1 MQELTKPFGGFLR
14 LALRAALPLVTLLFA
29 FSTGMRAQGTVK
41 GFLKSESSGEA
52 VMFASVTLEGTTFGV
67 SSDVE
72 GYFSLSRVPA
82 GQYTL
87 VISSLEYETVRE
99 AIEIRNDRVLTR
111 NLLLASKVVT
121 LAGAEISADREEQT
135 TQVRTSV
142 ETIRPADIKRIP
154 SFGGAPDL
162 VQALQVLPGFV
173 STGDQGGQLYIRG
186 GSPIQNKVL
195 LDGMLV
201 YNAFHSIGLFSVFDS
216 DALANADVY
225 TGAFSAKYGGRISSV
240 MDIRTRD
247 GNMRETEGRVGASPF
262 GAKVLVHGPLRPMSE
277 NRTGG
282 ISYLLSLKHSYL
294 EQSSQLFYPYIDDG
308 RLPFGFTDAYGKL
321 TFGGGDGSKLSLFGF
336 NFTDNA
342 SVLDDST
349 GVDFANYGWRNV
361 GGGGTFTVVPPGSS
375 VLLNGHFALSNYR
388 INFDEVGSPARYS
401 EVQGF
406 NFGLDFKYV
415 LGEDNVEYGLE
426 VVGMQTDFETF
437 NSLQVA
443 VQQKENTTELGG
455 YLDYTI
461 KRGAWIV
468 QPSLRMQYY
477 SSLAKARLEPR
488 FGAKYK
494 ASERLRLKAAAGT
507 YSQNVIS
514 ANSDRDVVNLFY
526 GFLAGPQNLQD
537 ELTLPNGEQRDITHS
552 LQTANHVVTG
562 FEFDLTER
570 LNVNTEGY
578 FKQFT
583 QLTNFNRNKLFPDNS
598 TYAGEPD
605 AFKKDFIVETG
616 RAMGADI
623 VVKYEERETYLWF
636 VYGLGK
642 VDRWDGLQEYS
653 PVFDRRH
660 NVNLVASQGFGDGAW
675 LVSARWNLGSGLP
688 FTQSQGYYQ
697 SPGTGGGIDGDYLTS
712 NPDGVSIYLADLNAG
727 RLPAYHRLDV
737 NVNRTWKDVAGGE
750 VELSMGITNL
760 YSRDNVFYINRITG
774 QRKNQLPFL
783 PSVGLDWAF

>member
-583 QLTNFNRNKLFPDNS
+583 QLTNFNRNKLFPDNT

>member
-1 MQELTKPFGGFLR
+1 MQEIGIPR
-14 LALRAALPLVTLLFA
+14 LLGALLLWVVVAAP
-29 FSTGMRAQGTVK
+29 SWAQGTVK
-41 GFLKSESSGEA
+41 GFLKSNESGEA
-52 VMFASVTLEGTTFGV
+52 VMFATVTLEGTSFGV

-72 GYFSLSRVPA
+72 GYYSLSRVPA
-82 GQYTL
+82 GTYVL
-87 VISSLEYETVRE
+87 VVSSLEYETVRE
-99 AIEIRNDRVLTR
+99 TVDIRDDKVLTK
-111 NLLLASKVVT
+111 NLFLESKVIA
-121 LAGAEISADREEQT
+121 LQSAEISADREEQT

-195 LDGMLV
+195 LDGMLI

-247 GNMRETEGRVGASPF
+247 GNMKQTEGKVGASPF
-262 GAKVLVHGPLRPMSE
+262 GAKVLVHGPLRSMNE
-277 NRTGG
+277 DRTGG
-282 ISYLLSLKHSYL
+282 ISYLLSVKHSYL
-294 EQSSQLFYPYIDDG
+294 EQSSQYFYPYIDDG
-308 RLPFGFTDAYGKL
+308 RLPFGFTDGYGKV
-321 TFGGGDGSKLSLFGF
+321 TFGGGDGSKFNLFGF
-336 NFTDNA
+336 GFNDNA

-349 GVDFANYGWRNV
+349 GTPFAQYGWRNV

-375 VLLNGHFALSNYR
+375 VLMNGHFAMSNYR
-388 INFDEVGSPARYS
+388 INFEEEGSADRYS

-426 VVGMQTDFETF
+426 VVGMRTDFQTF

-443 VQQKENTTELGG
+443 VEQQENTTELGG
-455 YLDYTI
+455 YVDYTM

-468 QPSLRMQYY
+468 QPSMRMQYY
-477 SSLAKARLEPR
+477 SSLARIRPEPR
-488 FGAKYK
+488 FGVKYK
-494 ASERLRLKAAAGT
+494 ASERLRLKAAAGM

-537 ELTLPNGEQRDITHS
+537 EIRMPDGTDRDIRHS
-552 LQTANHVVTG
+552 LQTANHVVAG
-562 FEFDLTER
+562 FEFDVTER

-578 FKQFT
+578 VKQFT
-583 QLTNFNRNKLFPDNS
+583 QLTNFNRNKLFPDNT
-598 TYAGEPD
+598 TYADEPD
-605 AFKKDFIVETG
+605 AFKKDFVVETG
-616 RAMGADI
+616 RAIGADI

-636 VYGLGK
+636 VYGLGD
-642 VDRWDGLQEYS
+642 VDRWDGIRWYD

-660 NVNLVASQGFGDGAW
+660 NVNLVASQGFDQGKW

-712 NPDGVSIYLADLNAG
+712 NPNQVSIYLAGLNEG
-727 RLPAYHRLDV
+727 RLPAYHRLDL
-737 NVNRTWKDVAGGE
+737 NVKRAWKDVAGGDL
-750 VELSMGITNL
+750 ELSLGVTNV
-760 YSRDNVFYINRITG
+760 YDRDNVFYVNRITG

-783 PSVGLDWAF
+783 PSLGMDWAF

>member
-1 MQELTKPFGGFLR
+1 MQEIGIPR
-14 LALRAALPLVTLLFA
+14 LLGALLLWVVVAAP
-29 FSTGMRAQGTVK
+29 SWAQGTVK
-41 GFLKSESSGEA
+41 GFLKSNESGEA
-52 VMFASVTLEGTTFGV
+52 VMFATVTLEGTSFGV

-72 GYFSLSRVPA
+72 GYYSLSRVPA
-82 GQYTL
+82 GTYVL
-87 VISSLEYETVRE
+87 VVSSLEYETVRE
-99 AIEIRNDRVLTR
+99 TVDIRDDKVLTK
-111 NLLLASKVVT
+111 NLFLESKVIA
-121 LAGAEISADREEQT
+121 LQSAEISADREEQT

-195 LDGMLV
+195 LDGMLI

-247 GNMRETEGRVGASPF
+247 GNMKQTEGKVGASPF
-262 GAKVLVHGPLRPMSE
+262 GAKVLVHGPLRSMNE
-277 NRTGG
+277 DRTGG
-282 ISYLLSLKHSYL
+282 ISYLLSVKHSYL
-294 EQSSQLFYPYIDDG
+294 EQSSQYFYPYIDDG
-308 RLPFGFTDAYGKL
+308 RLPFGFTDGYGKV
-321 TFGGGDGSKLSLFGF
+321 TFGGGDGSKFNLFGF
-336 NFTDNA
+336 GFNDNA

-349 GVDFANYGWRNV
+349 GTPFAQYGWRNV

-375 VLLNGHFALSNYR
+375 VLMNGHFAMSNYR
-388 INFDEVGSPARYS
+388 INFEEEGSADRYS

-426 VVGMQTDFETF
+426 VVGMRTDFQTF

-443 VQQKENTTELGG
+443 VEQQENTTELGG
-455 YLDYTI
+455 YVDYTM

-468 QPSLRMQYY
+468 QPSMRMQYY
-477 SSLAKARLEPR
+477 SSLARIRPEPR
-488 FGAKYK
+488 FGVKYK
-494 ASERLRLKAAAGT
+494 ASERLRLKAAAGM

-537 ELTLPNGEQRDITHS
+537 EIRMPDGTDRDIRHS
-552 LQTANHVVTG
+552 LQTANHVVAG
-562 FEFDLTER
+562 FEFDVTER

-578 FKQFT
+578 VKQFT
-583 QLTNFNRNKLFPDNS
+583 QLTNFNRNKLFPDNT
-598 TYAGEPD
+598 TYADEPD
-605 AFKKDFIVETG
+605 AFKKDFVVETG
-616 RAMGADI
+616 RAVGADI

-636 VYGLGK
+636 VYGLGD
-642 VDRWDGLQEYS
+642 VDRWDGIRWYD

-660 NVNLVASQGFGDGAW
+660 NVNLVASQGFDQGKW

-712 NPDGVSIYLADLNAG
+712 NPDQVSIYLAGLNEG
-727 RLPAYHRLDV
+727 RLPAYHRLDL
-737 NVNRTWKDVAGGE
+737 NVKRTWKEVAGGE
-750 VELSMGITNL
+750 LELSMGITNV
-760 YSRDNVFYINRITG
+760 YDRANVFYVNRITG
-774 QRKNQLPFL
+774 QRKDQLPFL
-783 PSVGLDWAF
+783 PSLGMDWAF

>member
-1 MQELTKPFGGFLR
+1 MQEIGIPR
-14 LALRAALPLVTLLFA
+14 LLGALLLWVVVAAP
-29 FSTGMRAQGTVK
+29 SWAQGTVK
-41 GFLKSESSGEA
+41 GFLKSNESGEA
-52 VMFASVTLEGTTFGV
+52 VMFATVTLEGTSFGV

-72 GYFSLSRVPA
+72 GYYSLSRVPA
-82 GQYTL
+82 GTYVL
-87 VISSLEYETVRE
+87 VVSSLEYETVRE
-99 AIEIRNDRVLTR
+99 TVDIRDDKVLTK
-111 NLLLASKVVT
+111 NLFLESKVIA
-121 LAGAEISADREEQT
+121 LQSAEISADREEQT

-195 LDGMLV
+195 LDGMLI

-247 GNMRETEGRVGASPF
+247 GNMRQTEGKVGASPF
-262 GAKVLVHGPLRPMSE
+262 GAKVLVHGPLRSMNE
-277 NRTGG
+277 DRTGG
-282 ISYLLSLKHSYL
+282 ISYLLSVKHSYL
-294 EQSSQLFYPYIDDG
+294 EQSSQYFYPYIDDG
-308 RLPFGFTDAYGKL
+308 RLPFGFTDGYGKV
-321 TFGGGDGSKLSLFGF
+321 TFGGGDGSKFNLFGF
-336 NFTDNA
+336 GFNDNA

-349 GVDFANYGWRNV
+349 GTPFAQYGWRNV

-375 VLLNGHFALSNYR
+375 VLMNGHFAMSNYR
-388 INFDEVGSPARYS
+388 INFEEEGSADRYS

-426 VVGMQTDFETF
+426 VVGMRTDFQTF

-443 VQQKENTTELGG
+443 VEQQENTTELGG
-455 YLDYTI
+455 YVDYTM

-468 QPSLRMQYY
+468 QPSMRMQYY
-477 SSLAKARLEPR
+477 SSLARIRPEPR
-488 FGAKYK
+488 FGVKYK
-494 ASERLRLKAAAGT
+494 ASERLRLKAAAGM

-537 ELTLPNGEQRDITHS
+537 EIRMPDGTDRDIRHS
-552 LQTANHVVTG
+552 LQTANHVVAG
-562 FEFDLTER
+562 FEFDVTER

-578 FKQFT
+578 VKQFT
-583 QLTNFNRNKLFPDNS
+583 QLTNFNRNKLFPDNT
-598 TYAGEPD
+598 TYADEPD
-605 AFKKDFIVETG
+605 AFKKDFVVETG
-616 RAMGADI
+616 RAIGADI

-636 VYGLGK
+636 VYGLGD
-642 VDRWDGLQEYS
+642 VDRWDGIRWYD

-660 NVNLVASQGFGDGAW
+660 NVNLVASQGFDQGKW

-712 NPDGVSIYLADLNAG
+712 NPNQVSIYLAGLNEG
-727 RLPAYHRLDV
+727 RLPAYHRLDL
-737 NVNRTWKDVAGGE
+737 NVKRAWKDVAGGDL
-750 VELSMGITNL
+750 ELSLGVTNV
-760 YSRDNVFYINRITG
+760 YDRDNVFYVNRITG

-783 PSVGLDWAF
+783 PSLGMDWAF

>member
-14 LALRAALPLVTLLFA
+14 LALRAALPFVTLLFA

>member
-1 MQELTKPFGGFLR
+1 MQELTKPVGGFLR

-111 NLLLASKVVT
+111 NLLLAAKVVT

-583 QLTNFNRNKLFPDNS
+583 QLTNFNRNKLFPDNT

>member
-1 MQELTKPFGGFLR
+1 MQKMNTPVSLGRAMAKSG
-14 LALRAALPLVTLLFA
+14 LALALMMGLALASF
-29 FSTGMRAQGTVK
+29 AQGTVK
-41 GFLKSESSGEA
+41 GFLKAESSGEA

-72 GYFSLSRVPA
+72 GYFSLSRIPA

-87 VISSLEYETVRE
+87 VVTSLEYETVKE
-99 AIEIRNDRVLTR
+99 SVEIREGKVLTR
-111 NLLLASKVVT
+111 NLLLDSKVIT
-121 LAGAEISADREEQT
+121 LEGAEVRADREEQT

-195 LDGMLV
+195 LDGMLI

-247 GNMRETEGRVGASPF
+247 GNMRQTEGRVGASPF
-262 GAKVLVHGPLRPMSE
+262 GAKLLVHGPLRAMSE
-277 NRTGG
+277 DRSGG

-294 EQSSQLFYPYIDDG
+294 EQTSQLFYPYIDDG
-308 RLPFGFTDAYGKL
+308 KLPFGFTDAFGKI
-321 TFGGGDGSKLSLFGF
+321 TFGGGDGSKLSVFGF
-336 NFTDNA
+336 NFNDNA

-388 INFDEVGSPARYS
+388 INFDEVGSPDRFS

-415 LGEDNVEYGLE
+415 LGEDNVEYGIE
-426 VVGMQTDFETF
+426 VVGMQTDFQTF

-443 VQQKENTTELGG
+443 VEQQENTTELGG
-455 YLDYTI
+455 YVDYTL
-461 KRGAWIV
+461 KRGPWIV

-477 SSLAKARLEPR
+477 SSLARARMEPR
-488 FGAKYK
+488 FGIKYK
-494 ASERLRLKAAAGT
+494 ASERLRLKAAGGM

-514 ANSDRDVVNLFY
+514 ANSDRDIVNLFY

-537 ELTLPNGEQRDITHS
+537 DIQLPNGDEREIIHS
-552 LQTANHVVTG
+552 LQTANHAVAG
-562 FEFDLTER
+562 FEFDVTER
-570 LNVNTEGY
+570 LNINTEGY
-578 FKQFT
+578 VKHFT
-583 QLTNFNRNKLFPDNS
+583 QLTNFNRNKLFPDNT
-598 TYAGEPD
+598 TYADEPD

-616 RAMGADI
+616 RAVGADI

-636 VYGLGK
+636 VYGLGD
-642 VDRWDGLQEYS
+642 VDRWDGFRWYD

-660 NVNLVASQGFGDGAW
+660 NVNLVASQGFGNGAW

-697 SPGTGGGIDGDYLTS
+697 APGTGGGIDGDYLTS
-712 NPDGVSIYLADLNAG
+712 NPGEVSIYLAGLNEG
-727 RLPAYHRLDV
+727 RLPAYHRLDL
-737 NVNRTWKDVAGGE
+737 NVKRTWKKEGGGE
-750 VELSMGITNL
+750 LELSGGITNV

-783 PSVGLDWAF
+783 PSVGLDWSF

>member
-1 MQELTKPFGGFLR
+1 MRKLKIDS
-14 LALRAALPLVTLLFA
+14 LRAAAVNALRLLALLLLGVTTT
-29 FSTGMRAQGTVK
+29 SSAQGTVK

-52 VMFASVTLEGTTFGV
+52 VMFASVTLEGTSFGV

-72 GYFSLSRVPA
+72 GYFSLSRIPA

-87 VISSLEYETVRE
+87 VVTSLEFETLKKS
-99 AIEIRNDRVLTR
+99 IEIRNNKVLTS
-111 NLLLASKVVT
+111 NMLLSTKVVV
-121 LAGAEISADREEQT
+121 LGGAEVRADREEQT

-195 LDGMLV
+195 LDGMLI

-247 GNMRETEGRVGASPF
+247 GNMRRTEGRVGASPF
-262 GAKVLVHGPLRPMSE
+262 GAKLLVHGPLRAMSE
-277 NRTGG
+277 DKSGG
-282 ISYLLSLKHSYL
+282 ISYLLSVKHSYL
-294 EQSSQLFYPYIDDG
+294 DQTSELFYPYIDDG
-308 RLPFGFTDAYGKL
+308 RLPFGFTDAFGKI
-321 TFGGGDGSKLSLFGF
+321 TFGGADGSKLSLFGF
-336 NFTDNA
+336 NFNDNA

-388 INFDEVGSPARYS
+388 INFDEVGSPDRFS

-426 VVGMQTDFETF
+426 VVGMQTDFQTF
-437 NSLQVA
+437 NSLQVS
-443 VQQKENTTELGG
+443 VEQQENTTELGG
-455 YLDYTI
+455 YVDYTMT
-461 KRGAWIV
+461 RGSWIV
-468 QPSLRMQYY
+468 QPSLRLQYY
-477 SSLAKARLEPR
+477 SSLAKARIEPR
-488 FGAKYK
+488 FGIKYK
-494 ASERLRLKAAAGT
+494 ASERLRLKAAGGM

-514 ANSDRDVVNLFY
+514 ANSDRDIVNLFY

-537 ELTLPNGEQRDITHS
+537 DIQLANGEQREIVHS
-552 LQTANHVVTG
+552 LQTANHAVAG

-570 LNVNTEGY
+570 LNVNAEGY
-578 FKQFT
+578 VKHFT
-583 QLTNFNRNKLFPDNS
+583 QLTNFNRNKLFPDNT
-598 TYAGEPD
+598 TYASEPD

-616 RAMGADI
+616 RAVGADV

-636 VYGLGK
+636 VYGLGD
-642 VDRWDGLQEYS
+642 VDRWDGFRWYD

-697 SPGTGGGIDGDYLTS
+697 APSTGGGIDGDYLTT
-712 NPDGVSIYLADLNAG
+712 NPDDISIYLSGLNEG
-727 RLPAYHRLDV
+727 RLPAYHRLDL
-737 NVNRTWKDVAGGE
+737 NVKRTWERGGGDI
-750 VELSMGITNL
+750 ELSVGITNV
-760 YSRDNVFYINRITG
+760 YSRQNIFYVNRITG

-783 PSVGLDWAF
+783 PSLGLDWSF

>member
-1 MQELTKPFGGFLR
+1 
-14 LALRAALPLVTLLFA
+14 
-29 FSTGMRAQGTVK
+29 
-41 GFLKSESSGEA
+41 
-52 VMFASVTLEGTTFGV
+52 
-67 SSDVE
+67 
-72 GYFSLSRVPA
+72 
-82 GQYTL
+82 
-87 VISSLEYETVRE
+87 
-99 AIEIRNDRVLTR
+99 
-111 NLLLASKVVT
+111 
-121 LAGAEISADREEQT
+121 
-135 TQVRTSV
+135 
-142 ETIRPADIKRIP
+142 
-154 SFGGAPDL
+154 
-162 VQALQVLPGFV
+162 
-173 STGDQGGQLYIRG
+173 
-186 GSPIQNKVL
+186 
-195 LDGMLV
+195 
-201 YNAFHSIGLFSVFDS
+201 
-216 DALANADVY
+216 
-225 TGAFSAKYGGRISSV
+225 
-240 MDIRTRD
+240 
-247 GNMRETEGRVGASPF
+247 
-262 GAKVLVHGPLRPMSE
+262 
-277 NRTGG
+277 
-282 ISYLLSLKHSYL
+282 
-294 EQSSQLFYPYIDDG
+294 
-308 RLPFGFTDAYGKL
+308 
-321 TFGGGDGSKLSLFGF
+321 
-336 NFTDNA
+336 
-342 SVLDDST
+342 
-349 GVDFANYGWRNV
+349 
-361 GGGGTFTVVPPGSS
+361 VVPPGSS

-455 YLDYTI
+455 YVDYTV

-488 FGAKYK
+488 LGAKYK

-583 QLTNFNRNKLFPDNS
+583 QLTNFNRNKLFPDNT

-616 RAMGADI
+616 RAMGVDV

>member
-1 MQELTKPFGGFLR
+1 MQEIGIPR
-14 LALRAALPLVTLLFA
+14 LLGALLLWVVVAAP
-29 FSTGMRAQGTVK
+29 SWAQGTVK
-41 GFLKSESSGEA
+41 GFLKSNESGEA
-52 VMFASVTLEGTTFGV
+52 VMFATVTLEGTSFGV

-72 GYFSLSRVPA
+72 GYYSLSRVPA
-82 GQYTL
+82 GTYVL
-87 VISSLEYETVRE
+87 VVSSLEYETVRE
-99 AIEIRNDRVLTR
+99 TVDIRDDKVLTK
-111 NLLLASKVVT
+111 NLFLESKVIA
-121 LAGAEISADREEQT
+121 LQSAEISADREEQT

-195 LDGMLV
+195 LDGMLI

-247 GNMRETEGRVGASPF
+247 GNMKQTEGKVGASPF
-262 GAKVLVHGPLRPMSE
+262 GAKVLVHGPLRSM
-277 NRTGG
+277 NKDRTGG
-282 ISYLLSLKHSYL
+282 ISYLLSVKHSYL
-294 EQSSQLFYPYIDDG
+294 EQSSQYFYPYIDDG
-308 RLPFGFTDAYGKL
+308 RLPFGFTDGYGKV
-321 TFGGGDGSKLSLFGF
+321 TFGGGDGSKFNLFGF
-336 NFTDNA
+336 GFNDNA

-349 GVDFANYGWRNV
+349 GTPFAQYGWRNV

-375 VLLNGHFALSNYR
+375 VLMNGHFAMSNYR
-388 INFDEVGSPARYS
+388 INFEEEGSADRYS

-426 VVGMQTDFETF
+426 VVGMRTDFQTF
-437 NSLQVA
+437 NSLQVS
-443 VQQKENTTELGG
+443 VEQQENTTELGG
-455 YLDYTI
+455 YVDYTM

-468 QPSLRMQYY
+468 QPSMRMQYY
-477 SSLAKARLEPR
+477 SSLARIRPEPR
-488 FGAKYK
+488 FGVKYK
-494 ASERLRLKAAAGT
+494 ASERLRLKAAAGM

-537 ELTLPNGEQRDITHS
+537 EIRMPDGTDRDIRHS
-552 LQTANHVVTG
+552 LQTANHVVAG
-562 FEFDLTER
+562 FEFDVTER

-578 FKQFT
+578 VKQFT
-583 QLTNFNRNKLFPDNS
+583 QLTNFNRNKLFPDNT
-598 TYAGEPD
+598 TYADEPD
-605 AFKKDFIVETG
+605 AFKKDFVVETG
-616 RAMGADI
+616 RAIGADI

-636 VYGLGK
+636 VYGLGD
-642 VDRWDGLQEYS
+642 VDRWDGIRWYD

-660 NVNLVASQGFGDGAW
+660 NVNLVASQGFDQGKW

-712 NPDGVSIYLADLNAG
+712 NPNQVSIYLAGLNEG
-727 RLPAYHRLDV
+727 RLPAYHRLDL
-737 NVNRTWKDVAGGE
+737 NVKRAWKDVAGGDL
-750 VELSMGITNL
+750 ELSLGVTNV
-760 YSRDNVFYINRITG
+760 YDRDNVFYVNRITG

-783 PSVGLDWAF
+783 PSLGMDWAF